1 MSLCISIVMSQNY
14 LFLFGALVVAIF
26 IAMTVLPN
34 ILLISHK
41 KRLFDMPDK
50 RKVHHS
56 PVPRLGGLSFFP
68 VILITMGMLLLVY
81 HLMGYPSG
89 GLKGNVSYELLALT
103 VGSMMLFL
111 VGLADDLIGVGYK
124 RKFLVQIMAAAMLVI
139 SGVWIKSLDGLFGIY
154 NVPAWFGM
162 PFTMLIMVYVTNAIN
177 LIDGIDGLASG
188 LCAISLVSLAVL
200 HLVLGLNIYALLAV
214 TTLGV
219 IIPFWFYN
227 VFGNAMRGRKLFMG
241 DSGSLSLGYILSFL
255 MIHLSTVDVNPR
267 IPADYNMVLA
277 FTTMLV
283 PLLDVVRVVGHR
295 LRNGKNPF
303 LPDKNHIHHKL
314 LRCGLRVRQVMV
326 VICLLSLMFILINFC
341 LIGSVN
347 ITYILLVDV
356 VVWLVFH
363 AILDVIIHRKPTE
376 SQCL

>member
-1 MSLCISIVMSQNY
+1 MIEPIY
-14 LFLFGALVVAIF
+14 IFLLVALVVSVT
-26 IAMTVLPN
+26 IAMLVLPN

-41 KRLFDMPDK
+41 KKLFDMPDK
-50 RKVHHS
+50 RKVHHA

-68 VILITMGMLLLVY
+68 VMLITMGSLVLIY
-81 HLMGYPSG
+81 HLMGLSSG
-89 GLKGNVSYELLALT
+89 SLHGEVPYEFLALL

-124 RKFLVQIMAAAMLVI
+124 KKFIVQILAASLLVA

-154 NVPAWFGM
+154 QVSPWFGM
-162 PFTMLIMVYVTNAIN
+162 PFTMLIVVYVTNAIN

-188 LCAISLVSLAVL
+188 LCAISLVALAGL
-200 HLVLGLNIYALLAV
+200 HIWLGLYSYALLCISA
-214 TTLGV
+214 LGV

-241 DSGSLSLGYILSFL
+241 DSGSLSLGYIISFL
-255 MIHLSTVDVNPR
+255 MIHLSTVDVNPHVVS
-267 IPADYNMVLA
+267 DYNMVFA

-295 LRNGKNPF
+295 LRTRKNPF
-303 LPDKNHIHHKL
+303 LPDKSHIHHKL

-326 VICLLSLMFILINFC
+326 AICLLSLMFILINVA
-341 LIGSVN
+341 LIGDIN
-347 ITYILLVDV
+347 ITYILGIDI
-356 VVWLVFH
+356 VVWIVFH
-363 AILDVIIHRKPTE
+363 LILDVILHTRGTE
-376 SQCL
+376 VEI

>member
-1 MSLCISIVMSQNY
+1 MLTVHV
-14 LFLFGALVVAIF
+14 FLLVSFVVAIL

-50 RKVHHS
+50 RKVHHA

-326 VICLLSLMFILINFC
+326 VICLLSLMFILINVC
-341 LIGSVN
+341 LIGSIN
-347 ITYILLVDV
+347 ITYILLVDI
-356 VVWLVFH
+356 VVWLLFH
-363 AILDVIIHRKPTE
+363 AILDIIIHQKAKE
-376 SQCL
+376 NMLKS

>member
-1 MSLCISIVMSQNY
+1 MLTIYYFLLAAFFVSTIV
-14 LFLFGALVVAIF
+14 
-26 IAMTVLPN
+26 AMLVLPN

-41 KRLFDMPDK
+41 KKLFDMPDK
-50 RKVHHS
+50 RKVHHA
-56 PVPRLGGLSFFP
+56 PIPRLGGLSFFP
-68 VILITMGMLLLVY
+68 VMLITMGGLVLIY
-81 HLMGYPSG
+81 HLMGLSSRSMHGEVP
-89 GLKGNVSYELLALT
+89 YEFLALL

-124 RKFLVQIMAAAMLVI
+124 KKFLVQIVAASLLVA

-154 NVPAWFGM
+154 QLSPWVGM
-162 PFTMLIMVYVTNAIN
+162 PFTVLIVVYVTNAIN

-188 LCAISLVSLAVL
+188 LCGISLVALAGLHIWL
-200 HLVLGLNIYALLAV
+200 HLFSFALLCIAA
-214 TTLGV
+214 LGV

-241 DSGSLSLGYILSFL
+241 DSGSLSLGYIISFL
-255 MIHLSTVDVNPR
+255 MIHLSTVDVNPHVVS
-267 IPADYNMVLA
+267 DYNMVFA

-295 LRNGKNPF
+295 LRNKKNPF

-326 VICLLSLMFILINFC
+326 SICLLSLMFILINVT
-341 LIGSVN
+341 LIGDIN
-347 ITYILLVDV
+347 ITYILGIDI
-356 VVWLVFH
+356 VVWIVFH
-363 AILDVIIHRKPTE
+363 LILDVILHTRRTKQEI
-376 SQCL
+376 

>member
-1 MSLCISIVMSQNY
+1 MLTVYYY
-14 LFLFGALVVAIF
+14 LLAAFVVAVLV
-26 IAMTVLPN
+26 AMMVLPH

-41 KRLFDMPDK
+41 KKLFDMPDK
-50 RKVHHS
+50 RKVHHA
-56 PVPRLGGLSFFP
+56 PIPRLGGLSFFP
-68 VILITMGMLLLVY
+68 VILITMGGFLLVY
-81 HLMGYPSG
+81 HLMGYRSDSMQT
-89 GLKGNVSYELLALT
+89 NTSYEFLALA

-124 RKFLVQIMAAAMLVI
+124 QKFVVQIMAASLLVA
-139 SGVWIKSLDGLFGIY
+139 SGVWIKSLDGLFGVY
-154 NVPAWFGM
+154 DVPAWFGM
-162 PFTMLIMVYVTNAIN
+162 PFTVLIVVYVTNAIN

-188 LCAISLVSLAVL
+188 LCAISLVALAGL
-200 HLVLGLNIYALLAV
+200 HIWLHMYSYALLCISAI
-214 TTLGV
+214 GV
-219 IIPFWFYN
+219 IIPFCYYN

-255 MIHLSTVDVNPR
+255 MIHLSTVDISPR
-267 IPADYNMVLA
+267 IPGDYNMVLA

-303 LPDKNHIHHKL
+303 LPDKSHIHHKL

-326 VICLLSLMFILINFC
+326 SICMLSLMFILINVA

-347 ITYILLVDV
+347 ITFILLIDLI
-356 VVWLVFH
+356 VWLVFH
-363 AILDVIIHRKPTE
+363 IILDIILHKRGAE
-376 SQCL
+376 NMV

>member
-1 MSLCISIVMSQNY
+1 MIQSIY
-14 LFLFGALVVAIF
+14 LFMLGALVVAMI
-26 IAMTVLPN
+26 IAMSVLPN

-41 KRLFDMPDK
+41 KKLFDMPNE
-50 RKVHHS
+50 RKVHHA
-56 PVPRLGGLSFFP
+56 PIPRLGGLSFFP
-68 VILITMGMLLLVY
+68 VILITMGGFLLVY
-81 HLMGYPSG
+81 HLMGYKSDSMQT
-89 GLKGNVSYELLALT
+89 NTSYEFLALA

-124 RKFLVQIMAAAMLVI
+124 RKFVVQIMAALLLVV
-139 SGVWIKSLDGLFGIY
+139 SGVWIKSLDGLFGVY
-154 NVPAWFGM
+154 DVPAWFGM
-162 PFTMLIMVYVTNAIN
+162 PFTVLIVVYVTNAIN

-188 LCAISLVSLAVL
+188 LCAISLVALAGL
-200 HLVLGLNIYALLAV
+200 HIWLHMYSYALLCISAI
-214 TTLGV
+214 GV
-219 IIPFWFYN
+219 IIPFWYYN

-255 MIHLSTVDVNPR
+255 MIHLSTVDISPR
-267 IPADYNMVLA
+267 IPGDYNMVLA

-303 LPDKNHIHHKL
+303 LPDKSHIHHKL

-326 VICLLSLMFILINFC
+326 SICMLSLMFILINVA

-347 ITYILLVDV
+347 ITFILLVDL

-363 AILDVIIHRKPTE
+363 IILDIILHKRDAE
-376 SQCL
+376 NMV

>member
-1 MSLCISIVMSQNY
+1 MMITLY
-14 LFLFGALVVAIF
+14 LFLLGAFIVAVS
-26 IAMTVLPN
+26 IAMIVLPK

-50 RKVHHS
+50 RKVHHT
-56 PVPRLGGLSFFP
+56 PIPRLGGLSFFP
-68 VILITMGMLLLVY
+68 VILITTGLLILVY
-81 HLMGYPSG
+81 HLMGYPNESMTDVV
-89 GLKGNVSYELLALT
+89 LYEFLALV

-111 VGLADDLIGVGYK
+111 VGFADDLIGVGYK
-124 RKFLVQIMAAAMLVI
+124 RKFVVQIIAASLLVA
-139 SGVWIKSLDGLFGIY
+139 SGVWIKSLDGLFGVY

-162 PFTMLIMVYVTNAIN
+162 PFTVLIVVYVTNAIN

-188 LCAISLVSLAVL
+188 LCAISLVALTVL
-200 HLVLGLNIYALLAV
+200 HLALHLNVYALLAI
-214 TTLGV
+214 TSLGV

-241 DSGSLSLGYILSFL
+241 DSGSLALGYILSFL

-267 IPADYNMVLA
+267 VPADYNMVLA

-295 LRNGKNPF
+295 VRNGKNPF
-303 LPDKNHIHHKL
+303 LPDKSHIHHKL

-326 VICLLSLMFILINFC
+326 TICLLAMLFIIVNVLM
-341 LIGSVN
+341 IGHVN
-347 ITYILLVDV
+347 ITFILGIDILVWV
-356 VVWLVFH
+356 VFH
-363 AILDVIIHRKPTE
+363 IVLDIIIHKKGAVIE
-376 SQCL
+376 